1 MQPIHETHPRPC
13 LSIQGGVDSL
23 SAFLAAAPPQQQK
36 QILGERLYPL
46 ILNNQKV
53 GGNEELASKI
63 TGMFIEMD
71 NTELLVLLESHEQL
85 WAKIDEALNVLSSS
99 GHAS

>member
-1 MQPIHETHPRPC
+1 M
-13 LSIQGGVDSL
+13 
-23 SAFLAAAPPQQQK
+23 
-36 QILGERLYPL
+36 
-46 ILNNQKV
+46 NNQKV